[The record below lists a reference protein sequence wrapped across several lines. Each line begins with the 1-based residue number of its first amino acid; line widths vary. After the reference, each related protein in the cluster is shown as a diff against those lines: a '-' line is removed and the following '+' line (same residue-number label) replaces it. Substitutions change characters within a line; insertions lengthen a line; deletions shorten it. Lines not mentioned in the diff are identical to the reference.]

1 MKKIQI
7 NIFKKDKFGDLIV
20 ISDVFKIKG
29 YRVVLCKCVCKN
41 TKVIQVSSLNKGE
54 TKSCGCLQKKKAS
67 QANKTHG
74 FCGSSIYNVWGHII
88 SRCTNKKNKSYI
100 NYGGRG
106 IKVCKRWQKF
116 ENFLADMGERPTNT
130 SIDRINVNGN
140 YTPKNCRWATDLEQ
154 ANNKRVNVKYK
165 GESAA
170 QASLRLGG
178 SPGLVSNRMT
188 QNKWSIHKSF
198 NTPIRKKL

>member
-29 YRVVLCKCVCKN
+29 YRVVLCKCICGKN
-41 TKVIQVSSLNKGE
+41 KVIQVSSLNSGE

-74 FCGSSIYNVWGHII
+74 FCGSPTYRVWQHLI

-106 IKVCKRWQKF
+106 ITVCKRWLKF
-116 ENFLADMGERPTNT
+116 ENFLKDMGTRPDKT
-130 SIDRINVNGN
+130 SIDRIDVNGH
-140 YTPKNCRWATDLEQ
+140 YTLKNCRWATINEQ
-154 ANNKRVNVKYK
+154 ANNKRVSVKYK

-178 SPGLVSNRMT
+178 NLGLVSNRMT

-198 NTPIRKKL
+198 NTPIRKKS